1 MDIKYPITG
10 EEVAKMAGCWDMY
23 MTSQQKDILDKLT
36 PETIAHGEF
45 PIRALL
51 YNSVYYP
58 ASAFDGGVI
67 RDCNVNRKDWEV
79 LSFVYV
85 DYMATERDLSETD
98 MPRGYR
104 VLGKRRLTETELIPN
119 GWTPKLPP
127 NLDMQR
133 YQHTVSHFANRQ
145 PFATWMV
152 FERLPEFGE
161 DHGPKRFSLLYLCAD
176 GVATY
181 QALYWTHGVHPH
193 AIAIIQPGTGFG
205 GNWTDFFKKD
215 DPFYWTV
222 SHNAA
227 GMPDYVYCGYWSQNR
242 ATSPSDTPEH
252 IHFDWPDYTYA
263 QPAVGYPRSEVF
275 LYKKEAVEG

>member
-1 MDIKYPITG
+1 MERKQITG
-10 EEVAKMAGCWDMY
+10 EEVAKMVGCWDLY
-23 MTSQQKDILDKLT
+23 MSSQQKDILNELT
-36 PETIAHGEF
+36 PETIAYGEF
-45 PIRALL
+45 PVRALL

-67 RDCNVNRKDWEV
+67 RDCNVNRKDWNV

-104 VLGKRRLTETELIPN
+104 VLGKRRLTEAELVPN
-119 GWTPKLPP
+119 GWTPQIPP
-127 NLDMQR
+127 HFNMER
-133 YQHTVSHFANRQ
+133 YRDRVSHFANRH

-161 DHGPKRFSLLYLCAD
+161 DHGPERFSLLYLCAD

-181 QALYWTHGVHPH
+181 QALYWTHGVHPS
-193 AIAIIQPGTGFG
+193 AVAIIQPGTGFG

-222 SHNAA
+222 SHNPA
-227 GMPDYVYCGYWSQNR
+227 GMPDCVYCGFWSDR
-242 ATSPSDTPEH
+242 ATSPYDTPDFDN
-252 IHFDWPDYTYA
+252 FDWPGYA
-263 QPAVGYPRSEVF
+263 YWQPAEGYPIHSVF
-275 LYKKEAVEG
+275 LYRKEEAAG

>member
-23 MTSQQKDILDKLT
+23 MTSQQKEILNELT
-36 PETIAHGEF
+36 PETIAHSAF
-45 PIRALL
+45 PVRALL

-79 LSFVYV
+79 LSFVYC
-85 DYMATERDLSETD
+85 DYSETEEALHLTE

-104 VLGKRRLTETELIPN
+104 LLGERQLKEKELIPN
-119 GWTPKLPP
+119 GWTPVLPP

-133 YQHTVSHFANRQ
+133 YQHTVRHFANKR

-161 DHGPKRFSLLYLCAD
+161 SHGPKRFSLIYICGD

-181 QALYWTHGVHPH
+181 QALYWTHGIAPRAV
-193 AIAIIQPGTGFG
+193 AIIQPGTGFG
-205 GNWTDFFKKD
+205 GNWSDFFKKD
-215 DPFYWTV
+215 DPLYWTV
-222 SHNAA
+222 KNNPA
-227 GMPDYVYCGYWSQNR
+227 GIPEYVYCGYWSHS
-242 ATSPSDTPEH
+242 ATPATANPENMQL
-252 IHFDWPDYTYA
+252 HFDWPEYQFLA
-263 QPAVGYPRSEVF
+263 PAVGYPQHEVILF
-275 LYKKEAVEG
+275 AKKG